1 MTTLDE
7 KMNGEK
13 LLADAKKAFRAEIE
27 QGINFS
33 REDYSL
39 KVENS
44 STEMVDYDQFIK
56 NVAQACYDN
65 DGTVEDAIFIA
76 NDAYS
81 NL

>member
-1 MTTLDE
+1 MKLDLNAE
-7 KMNGEK
+7 AG
-13 LLADAKKAFRAEIE
+13 FRAEIE

-44 STEMVDYDQFIK
+44 STVMVDYDQFIK
-56 NVAQACYDN
+56 NVAQICYDN
-65 DGTVEDAIFIA
+65 DASVDDGIFIA
-76 NDAYS
+76 NDCYS

>member
-1 MTTLDE
+1 MKLDLNE
-7 KMNGEK
+7 EAG
-13 LLADAKKAFRAEIE
+13 FRAEIE